1 MCSQLYSHHFCL
13 VPNISI
19 TSKGNPVSIL
29 VLIPS
34 PPNLWQP
41 LVYILSFW
49 ICLLRTFLTMESF
62 NVWPLCQAFFTS
74 YDVVE
79 VHPCC
84 SLGQDLF
91 PIRGWI
97 IVPCPDRPLSCIH
110 FSNDGHL
117 SCFYLLVI
125 VKGAAMNMRV
135 PNLLC
140 ARHGDRI

>member
-1 MCSQLYSHHFCL
+1 MFTIVQPPLLSSSKHFHHLERKSCIH
-13 VPNISI
+13 ISPH
-19 TSKGNPVSIL
+19 SFS
-29 VLIPS
+29 
-34 PPNLWQP
+34 PNLWQP
-41 LVYILSFW
+41 LVYIPSFW

-97 IVPCPDRPLSCIH
+97 IFPCPDRPLSCIH
-110 FSNDGHL
+110 FSTDGHL